1 MKYLRFTVVVLVS
14 AFCII
19 YCHGIV
25 FGSARP
31 VLATWLIFLTATQLS
46 MITYLRSSEKRTLSS
61 NIYGLADAIN
71 VILVIV
77 AMLFF
82 AKDARMGFDR
92 FEIACLVTAGIIAI
106 IWYLSQSH
114 FICNLMI
121 QCLMVVAYV
130 PFVHH
135 LWLAGENSE
144 PYIPWLITM
153 TASSLAL
160 YEQIV
165 KRDVLAVIYLARS
178 TISVF
183 TVLMLMLRLD
193 FF

>member
-1 MKYLRFTVVVLVS
+1 MKYLRFAVVVLIS
-14 AFCII
+14 AFCVF
-19 YCHGIV
+19 YCYGIV
-25 FGSARP
+25 SGSAQP

-61 NIYGLADAIN
+61 NIYSLADAIN

-82 AKDARMGFDR
+82 SKNTKMGFDR
-92 FEIACLVTAGIIAI
+92 FEVACLVASGIIAVV
-106 IWYLSQSH
+106 WYLSQSH

-135 LWLAGENSE
+135 LWLAGENPE
-144 PYIPWLITM
+144 PYIPWLITIV
-153 TASSLAL
+153 ASSLAL
-160 YEQIV
+160 YEQII

-178 TISVF
+178 TVSVF
-183 TVLMLMLRLD
+183 IVLMLMLRLD